1 MTDFPPPDGF
11 AGYQSRPYDEDDPDE
26 PYVRACTAEEIA
38 ILEADIAAARA
49 AERAEDEDLRDEW
62 FALLRGH
69 GEDRHPGPEP
79 GSACLA
85 VAEEVKTDAGS
96 SPARRR

>member
-38 ILEADIAAARA
+38 ILEADLAAARA
-49 AERAEDEDLRDEW
+49 AEKDLRDEW
-62 FALLRGH
+62 FALLKQ
-69 GEDRHPGPEP
+69 P
-79 GSACLA
+79 S
-85 VAEEVKTDAGS
+85 DAPDASDS
-96 SPARRR
+96 SPSLGEAGRG